1 MEAFELRWP
10 EGQDA
15 WAEQGVLL
23 LVAVSPREGEGGVP
37 CRVLGSIRP
46 GSPFVQAERPDP
58 LPGRVTALLGDIG
71 VPTNLRGYAYLRSAL
86 IRAQE
91 RPDMLR
97 GLGRRLYPVIAQEH
111 GVSAAA
117 VERAIR
123 HAVAVTWERGGAE
136 RCRRLLGR
144 ACSCVG
150 DHPSNGEMLCMLA
163 DHLSLDAGR

>member
-15 WAEQGVLL
+15 WAEQGLLL

-46 GSPFVQAERPDP
+46 GSPFAQAERPDP

-91 RPDMLR
+91 RPEEYKDLVVR
-97 GLGRRLYPVIAQEH
+97 IGGYSDYFVRLSDQMQLEVMARTAHE
-111 GVSAAA
+111 A
-117 VERAIR
+117 
-123 HAVAVTWERGGAE
+123 
-136 RCRRLLGR
+136 
-144 ACSCVG
+144 
-150 DHPSNGEMLCMLA
+150 
-163 DHLSLDAGR
+163 